1 MIEVTFADIFLLTWA
16 ILATVFCIVYRE
28 QEESHKKFI
37 GLLIRD
43 KKSRERFFAE
53 MDKHLE
59 EAANEA

>member
-59 EAANEA
+59 EEGA

>member
-1 MIEVTFADIFLLTWA
+1 MIEITFADMFLLLWA
-16 ILATVFCIVYRE
+16 ILATVFCIFYRE

-53 MDKHLE
+53 MDNHIE
-59 EAANEA
+59 ELTT